1 MIRVILADDQP
12 LLRGGFRAL
21 IDAEDDIEVISEAA
35 NGSEAV
41 EQTAT
46 LRPDV
51 VLLDVEMPHSDGLS
65 AVSAIT
71 ARPDLNDVRVVMLT
85 NYSFDEYVF
94 RALKFGASGYLVKDI
109 EPADFLH
116 AIRTVAAGETLLSPT
131 ITRKL
136 IAEYVSRPLRHNAIE
151 KLSHLTHR
159 EREVVSL
166 VARGMSNEDIAV
178 HLTISSATSKTHVHR
193 AMTKLHARDR
203 AQLVVIAYESG
214 LVSATHQAP

>member
-21 IDAEDDIEVISEAA
+21 IDAEDDIEVIGEAS
-35 NGSEAV
+35 NGIEAV
-41 EQTAT
+41 ALTSS

-51 VLLDVEMPHSDGLS
+51 VLLDVEMPDGDGLS

-71 ARPDLNDVRVVMLT
+71 AVPELDGVRVVMLT

-94 RALKFGASGYLVKDI
+94 RALKAGACGYLVKDI
-109 EPADFLH
+109 EPADFLQ
-116 AIRTVAAGETLLSPT
+116 AIRTVATGEKLLSPT

-136 IAEYVSRPLRHNAIE
+136 IAEYVSRPLRQSSIA
-151 KLSHLTHR
+151 KLSHLTER
-159 EREVVSL
+159 EREVVGL
-166 VARGMSNEDIAV
+166 VARGMSNDDIAA
-178 HLTISSATSKTHVHR
+178 HLTISGATAKTHVHR

-203 AQLVVIAYESG
+203 AQIVVIAYESG
-214 LVSATHQAP
+214 LVAAPHRES